1 MIGTLINTAA
11 VIVGSLSGLLIG
23 RRIPARF
30 LGFITQAIGIIT
42 LILGVQMAMN
52 MVSVASGISLLL
64 ALIFGGLLGEW
75 LAIEDAFASLGRRIE
90 NRFKFKDRDFVQ
102 GFLTASLLFCL
113 GPMTILGSL
122 QDGLQGDFQLLLLKS
137 IMDGA
142 SSIFLAGS
150 LGIGVLFSFIV
161 VLVYQ
166 GGLTLLAKTLS
177 GVFTDPVILA
187 LTIVGGALVICLGLN
202 LLEIKKIKV
211 ANFLPAIVFAP
222 LLQLLFERILPG

>member
-11 VIVGSLSGLLIG
+11 VIVGSLLGLLIG
-23 RRIPARF
+23 RRMPARF

-42 LILGVQMAMN
+42 LILGVQMALK

-75 LAIEDAFASLGRRIE
+75 LAIDDAFASLGRRIG

-150 LGIGVLFSFIV
+150 LGIGVLFSFII

-166 GGLTLLAKTLS
+166 GGLTLLAKALS

-222 LLQLLFERILPG
+222 LFQLLFERILPS

>member
-1 MIGTLINTAA
+1 VIGTLINTAA
-11 VIVGSLSGLLIG
+11 VIVGSLLGLLIG

-42 LILGVQMAMN
+42 LILGVQMALK
-52 MVSVASGISLLL
+52 MVSVVSGISLLL

-75 LAIEDAFASLGRRIE
+75 LAIDDAFASLGRRIG

-150 LGIGVLFSFIV
+150 LGIGVLFSFII

-166 GGLTLLAKTLS
+166 GGLTLLAKALS

-222 LLQLLFERILPG
+222 LFQLLFERILPS

>member
-11 VIVGSLSGLLIG
+11 VIVGSLLGLLIG
-23 RRIPARF
+23 RRIPARY
-30 LGFITQAIGIIT
+30 LGFITQAIGILT
-42 LILGVQMAMN
+42 LILGVQMAIK

-75 LAIEDAFASLGRRIE
+75 LAIDDAFASLGRKIE
-90 NRFKFKDRDFVQ
+90 NRFKFKDRNFMQ

-122 QDGLQGDFQLLLLKS
+122 QDGLQGNFQLLILKS

-150 LGIGVLFSFIV
+150 LGIGVLFSCIV

-166 GGLTLLAKTLS
+166 GGLTLLARALS

-222 LLQLLFERILPG
+222 LFQLLFERILPG

>member
-1 MIGTLINTAA
+1 VIGTLINTAA

-42 LILGVQMAMN
+42 LILGVQMAMK

-150 LGIGVLFSFIV
+150 LGIGVLFSFII

-222 LLQLLFERILPG
+222 LFQLLFERILPS

>member
-42 LILGVQMAMN
+42 LILGVQMAMK

-150 LGIGVLFSFIV
+150 LGIGVLFSFII

-211 ANFLPAIVFAP
+211 ANFLPAIVFTP
-222 LLQLLFERILPG
+222 LFQLLFERILPS

>member
-42 LILGVQMAMN
+42 LILGVQMAMK

-187 LTIVGGALVICLGLN
+187 LTIV
-202 LLEIKKIKV
+202 EIGRAHV
-211 ANFLPAIVFAP
+211 
-222 LLQLLFERILPG
+222 

>member
-11 VIVGSLSGLLIG
+11 VIVGSLLGLLIG

-42 LILGVQMAMN
+42 LILGIQMAMK

-90 NRFKFKDRDFVQ
+90 NRFKFQDRDFVQ

-150 LGIGVLFSFIV
+150 LGIGVLFSFII

-166 GGLTLLAKTLS
+166 GGLTLLAKALS

-222 LLQLLFERILPG
+222 LFQLLFERILPS

>member
-1 MIGTLINTAA
+1 VIGTLINTAA
-11 VIVGSLSGLLIG
+11 VIVGSLLGLLIG
-23 RRIPARF
+23 RRIPARY
-30 LGFITQAIGIIT
+30 LGFITQAIGILT
-42 LILGVQMAMN
+42 LILGVQMAIK

-75 LAIEDAFASLGRRIE
+75 LAIDDAFASLGRKIE
-90 NRFKFKDRDFVQ
+90 NRFKFKDRNFMQ

-122 QDGLQGDFQLLLLKS
+122 QDGLQGNFQLLILKS

-150 LGIGVLFSFIV
+150 LGIGVLFSCIV

-166 GGLTLLAKTLS
+166 GGLTLLARALS

-222 LLQLLFERILPG
+222 LFQLLFERILPG

>member
-23 RRIPARF
+23 RRIPARY

-42 LILGVQMAMN
+42 LILGVQMAMK

-222 LLQLLFERILPG
+222 LFQLLFERILPG

>member
-42 LILGVQMAMN
+42 LILGVQMAMK

-222 LLQLLFERILPG
+222 LFQLLFERILPG

>member
-11 VIVGSLSGLLIG
+11 VIVGSLLGLLIG
-23 RRIPARF
+23 RRVPARF
-30 LGFITQAIGIIT
+30 LRFITQAIGIIT
-42 LILGVQMAMN
+42 LILGIQMAMK

-90 NRFKFKDRDFVQ
+90 NRFKFQDRDFVQ

-150 LGIGVLFSFIV
+150 LGIGVLFSFII

-166 GGLTLLAKTLS
+166 GGLTLLAKALS

-222 LLQLLFERILPG
+222 LFQLLFERILPS

>member
-11 VIVGSLSGLLIG
+11 VIVGSLLGLLIG

-42 LILGVQMAMN
+42 LILGVQMALK

-75 LAIEDAFASLGRRIE
+75 LAIDDAFASLGRRIG

-150 LGIGVLFSFIV
+150 LGIGVLFSFII

-166 GGLTLLAKTLS
+166 GGLTLLAKALS

-222 LLQLLFERILPG
+222 LFQLLFERILPS

>member
-1 MIGTLINTAA
+1 VIGTLINTAA
-11 VIVGSLSGLLIG
+11 VIVGSLFGLLIG

-30 LGFITQAIGIIT
+30 LGFITQAIGILT
-42 LILGVQMAMN
+42 LILGVQMAMK
-52 MVSVASGISLLL
+52 MVSVASAISLLL
-64 ALIFGGLLGEW
+64 ALILGGLLGEW
-75 LAIEDAFASLGRRIE
+75 LAIEEAFASLGRRIE
-90 NRFKFKDRDFVQ
+90 NRFKFKDRNFAQ

-150 LGIGVLFSFIV
+150 LGIGVLFSFII

-166 GGLTLLAKTLS
+166 GGLTLLAKALS

-222 LLQLLFERILPG
+222 LFQLLFERILPG

>member
-42 LILGVQMAMN
+42 LILGVQMAMK

-150 LGIGVLFSFIV
+150 LGIGVLFSFII

-222 LLQLLFERILPG
+222 LFQLLFERILPS

>member
-1 MIGTLINTAA
+1 VIGTLINTAA
-11 VIVGSLSGLLIG
+11 VIVGSLLGLLIG

-42 LILGVQMAMN
+42 LILGVQMALK

-75 LAIEDAFASLGRRIE
+75 LAIDDAFASLGRRIG

-150 LGIGVLFSFIV
+150 LGIGVLFSFII

-166 GGLTLLAKTLS
+166 GGLTLLAKALS

-222 LLQLLFERILPG
+222 LFQLLFERILPS

>member
-42 LILGVQMAMN
+42 LILGVQMAMK

-222 LLQLLFERILPG
+222 LFQLLFERILPS

>member
-1 MIGTLINTAA
+1 VIGTLINTAA
-11 VIVGSLSGLLIG
+11 VIVGSLLGLLIG
-23 RRIPARF
+23 RCIPARF

-42 LILGVQMAMN
+42 LILGVQMALKMA
-52 MVSVASGISLLL
+52 SVASGISLLL

-90 NRFKFKDRDFVQ
+90 NRFKFTDRDFVQ

-222 LLQLLFERILPG
+222 LFQLLFERILPS

>member
-1 MIGTLINTAA
+1 VIGTLINTAA
-11 VIVGSLSGLLIG
+11 VIVGSFLGLLIG
-23 RRIPARF
+23 KRIPVRF
-30 LGFITQAIGIIT
+30 LGFTKQAIGIIT
-42 LILGVQMAMN
+42 LILGIQMAMK
-52 MVSVASGISLLL
+52 MVSIASGISLLL
-64 ALIFGGLLGEW
+64 ALIVGGLLGEW

-122 QDGLQGDFQLLLLKS
+122 QDGLRGDFQLLLLKS

-150 LGIGVLFSFIV
+150 LGIGVLFSFII

-222 LLQLLFERILPG
+222 LFQLLFERILPS

>member
-1 MIGTLINTAA
+1 
-11 VIVGSLSGLLIG
+11 
-23 RRIPARF
+23 
-30 LGFITQAIGIIT
+30 
-42 LILGVQMAMN
+42 

-150 LGIGVLFSFIV
+150 LGIGVLFSFII

-166 GGLTLLAKTLS
+166 GGLTLLAKALS

-222 LLQLLFERILPG
+222 LFQLLFERILPS

>member
-1 MIGTLINTAA
+1 VIGTLINTAA
-11 VIVGSLSGLLIG
+11 VIAGSLVGLLVG
-23 RRIPARF
+23 RRIPKRF
-30 LGFITQAIGIIT
+30 LGFITQAIGLIT
-42 LILGVQMAMN
+42 LILGVQMTMK

-64 ALIFGGLLGEW
+64 ALVLGGLLGEW
-75 LAIEDAFASLGRRIE
+75 LAIEDAFASLGRKIE
-90 NRFKFKDRDFVQ
+90 NRFKFKDRNFVQ

-137 IMDGA
+137 IMDGT

-150 LGIGVLFSFIV
+150 LGIGVLFSFVI

-166 GGLTLLAKTLS
+166 GGLTLLAKALS

-211 ANFLPAIVFAP
+211 ANFLPAIVLAP
-222 LLQLLFERILPG
+222 LFQLLFERILPS

>member
-11 VIVGSLSGLLIG
+11 VIVGSLLGLLIG
-23 RRIPARF
+23 RRIPAHF
-30 LGFITQAIGIIT
+30 LGFIRQAIGIIT
-42 LILGVQMAMN
+42 LILGIQMAMK

-75 LAIEDAFASLGRRIE
+75 LAIEDAFTSVGRRIE
-90 NRFKFKDRDFVQ
+90 TRFKFKDRDFVQ

-113 GPMTILGSL
+113 GPLTILGSL

-137 IMDGA
+137 IMDGT

-150 LGIGVLFSFIV
+150 LGIGVLFSCIIV
-161 VLVYQ
+161 LFYQ
-166 GGLTLLAKTLS
+166 GGLTLLAKALS

-222 LLQLLFERILPG
+222 LFQLLFERILPG